1 MLRATQSDFGDVET
15 GWLSPQ
21 PEILDVSPQKLK
33 VPLKFLP
40 KVQYLELYFQVAS
53 NGFFEFYSKQSL

>member
-1 MLRATQSDFGDVET
+1 MLRTTQSDFGDVET

-40 KVQYLELYFQVAS
+40 KVQYFELYFQVAS
-53 NGFFEFYSKQSL
+53 NAFNNIFQNKSL